1 MIFVFYSQ
9 VFLFLIRFK
18 EHVNQNQP
26 KELVTHEEMLEMCKT
41 VPKNE
46 LMANDVTT
54 LPGDEI
60 GSTDEDSS
68 SSDDVKVPSVLPESV
83 ATKFKSLIVEKRQE
97 AFVSL
102 KEEIE
107 KISPFEDAV
116 SMIISF
122 LWMRKYHP
130 SKML

>member
-1 MIFVFYSQ
+1 
-9 VFLFLIRFK
+9 
-18 EHVNQNQP
+18 
-26 KELVTHEEMLEMCKT
+26 MLEMCKT

-122 LWMRKYHP
+122 L
-130 SKML
+130 